1 MAVPTVW
8 LCRGSDCRNR
18 KKHPGTEE
26 VLETLEAACAERG
39 VRLRTTS
46 CLDLCK
52 KGPVAAAGDAAKR
65 RRWFRRVDDAGT
77 AVALVDAS
85 AAEPGIASLPPALKE
100 RHLGQRDGKKPKGK
114 DVKRTLVDP

>member
-8 LCRGSDCRNR
+8 LCRGSDCRSR
-18 KKHPGTEE
+18 KKHPATGE
-26 VLETLEAACAERG
+26 VLDALEATCAERG

-52 KGPVAAAGDAAKR
+52 KGPIAAAGDETKQ
-65 RRWFRRVDDAGT
+65 RRWFRDLDDAAA
-77 AVALVDAS
+77 AVALVDAT
-85 AAEPGIASLPPALKE
+85 AAEPGLASLPPALE
-100 RHLGQRDGKKPKGK
+100 ARRLGKRDGRKPKGK

>member
-8 LCRGSDCRNR
+8 LCRGSDCRSR
-18 KKHPGTEE
+18 KKHPGAGE
-26 VLETLEAACAERG
+26 VLDALEATCTERG

-52 KGPVAAAGDAAKR
+52 KGPVAAAGDEAKQ
-65 RRWFRRVDDAGT
+65 RRWFRDVADAAT
-77 AVALVDAS
+77 AVALVDAT
-85 AAEPGIASLPPALKE
+85 AAEPGLASLPPALDE
-100 RHLGQRDGKKPKGK
+100 RRLGKRDGSKPKGK